1 MALTAEQR
9 IAQSRVAGDQQY
21 QQLVAYALGATSR
34 TASAYEAELHIFRGI
49 QQLGRALLQMFFES
63 RAAERPAGPVVGAD
77 GTALTY
83 HDRRPVT
90 YVSVFGKVVFRRH
103 AFTARGQG
111 MVCPLDAE
119 LSLPERSYSDLLREW
134 GGFGCADGAFHEV
147 AGFLERILGWRPS
160 VQALETSAREDAVD
174 VAAFAERP
182 VEAGPD
188 QEVEAAAATILVA
201 QADGK
206 GVPMVQA
213 DAKERPVR
221 PGKGAPPN
229 RMREAVVTAL
239 YTIAP
244 YPRTPEA
251 VAAALLRDADDAGSA
266 PRPRPLRKELRATL
280 DGKAVA
286 LARLADRAQRRD
298 GPQIVD
304 RVALTDG
311 AHALQDQMR
320 TALPGHTLVLDIIHA
335 VEYLW
340 SAANA
345 LLGERHPDRTAWVRT
360 HLLLLLHGRVDTLIA
375 NLTAAVADR
384 PDLSASRRDAVAT
397 TIGYYQRNA
406 PHMRY
411 DQYLARGWPIGTGV
425 VESACGHLVKDRM
438 QQAGMRWTKAGAH
451 AILDLRAIRLS
462 GDWDAFWLF
471 HRKRQHA
478 RLYGS
483 TGSPSGSPDALLL
496 KHARAA

>member
-1 MALTAEQR
+1 MAPTAEQR

-21 QQLVAYALGATSR
+21 QQLVAYALGAASR

-49 QQLGRALLQMFFES
+49 QQLGQALLRQFFES
-63 RAAERPAGPVVGAD
+63 RAAVRPAGLVTGAA
-77 GTALTY
+77 GTALAY

-90 YVSVFGKVVFRRH
+90 YVSVFGKIVFRRH

-134 GGFGCADGAFHEV
+134 SGFGCADGAFHEV

-160 VQALETSAREDAVD
+160 VQALETSAREDASD
-174 VAAFAERP
+174 VAAFHERP
-182 VEAGPD
+182 VEAEPD
-188 QEVEAAAATILVA
+188 QAEEAATILVA

-206 GVPMVQA
+206 GVPMVQPPPA
-213 DAKERPVR
+213 ARPVR

-244 YPRTPEA
+244 YPRTPAA
-251 VAAALLRDADDAGSA
+251 VAASLLRESDDAGSA
-266 PRPRPLRKELRATL
+266 PRPRPVQKELRATL

-286 LARLADRAQRRD
+286 LARLADQAQRRD
-298 GPQIVD
+298 GPQIID

-345 LLGERHPDRTAWVRT
+345 LLGERHPNRTAWVRT
-360 HLLLLLHGRVDTLIA
+360 HLLLLLHGQIDTLVA
-375 NLTAAVADR
+375 DLTAAVAAR
-384 PDLSASRRDAVAT
+384 PDLSATRRDAVVT
-397 TIGYYQRNA
+397 TIGYYRRNA
-406 PHMRY
+406 PYMRY

-425 VESACGHLVKDRM
+425 IESACGHLVKDRM

-462 GDWDAFWLF
+462 DHWDPYWLF
-471 HRKRQHA
+471 HRRRQHA

-496 KHARAA
+496 KHAQAA